1 MQPSTMS
8 LIATANQRAP
18 TPALPRALDP
28 LFSQLAAC
36 GDGPEAETT
45 EDRIWSLWMYH
56 PNPAAAR
63 ALDCAAT
70 EIARQCHDI
79 AETRLARLL
88 RWVPDFCEAW
98 NKRATLYYLQDRDQ
112 ECLDSLRH
120 VLELEPRHFGAICN
134 VAEIALARG
143 DVDGAE
149 FAFRCAL
156 RINPHL
162 DNVRQR
168 IAELRRH

>member
-1 MQPSTMS
+1 MHPTTMS
-8 LIATANQRAP
+8 LVANATRRAP
-18 TPALPRALDP
+18 TPALPRALNP

-36 GDGPEAETT
+36 RDGSEAEST

-63 ALDCAAT
+63 ALDRAAT

-79 AETRLARLL
+79 AETRLERLL
-88 RWVPDFCEAW
+88 RRLPNFCEAW
-98 NKRATLYYLQDRDQ
+98 NKRATLYFLQARDE
-112 ECLDSLRH
+112 ECLESLHH
-120 VLELEPRHFGAICN
+120 VLMLEPRHFGAICN
-134 VAEIALARG
+134 VAELAVLRG
-143 DVDGAE
+143 DLEEAE

-162 DNVRQR
+162 EAVRTR
-168 IAELRRH
+168 LEEMRRH